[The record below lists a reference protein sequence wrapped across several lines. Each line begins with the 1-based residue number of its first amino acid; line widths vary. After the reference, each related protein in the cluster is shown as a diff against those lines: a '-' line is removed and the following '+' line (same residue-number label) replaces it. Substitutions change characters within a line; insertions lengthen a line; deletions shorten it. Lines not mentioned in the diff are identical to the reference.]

1 MTVAAAVAGVG
12 AAATGSAAAAE
23 DLSRQHGAAT
33 PEGGAPRERAA
44 APGNDR
50 QDGGTPVVEVMGVR
64 HHGPGSARAVRAALD
79 RLQPDVVLVEGPA
92 DADPLAALAGDPEL
106 VPPVAM
112 LAYANDDPATA
123 VFWPYAVFS
132 PEWQALRWAAE
143 HGVRVRFCDL
153 PSGAVLGR
161 APRGDG
167 TATPPDAPALPGPA
181 ADAEAAAAPEAAAD
195 PGAAAEPHA
204 AGRPDVPE
212 NVGATER
219 PGGPDDSGATE
230 HPGGPDDSGA
240 AERPGGPDDSGAAER
255 PGGADLGGAPGPTD
269 APGDEAAAL
278 RRDPLAALAA
288 AAGYDDPE
296 RWWDDVVEHRIES
309 PTPFPVLTEAM
320 AELRRTA
327 EPLPPERQ
335 AHEDRREAYM
345 RQTLR
350 AELRAGARRVA
361 VVCGA
366 WHAPALDGRL
376 PPAAADA
383 RALRGLPR
391 RATSVTW
398 VPWTSSRLASAS
410 GYGAGITSPGWY
422 HHLFTAP
429 DHVVARWLTRV
440 AGVLRAED
448 LPVSSAHVIEAVR
461 LAEALAT
468 LRGRPLAGLDE
479 VTEATRA
486 VLCEGDDA
494 VLSLVTARLVVGEA
508 LGTVPESVPTVPLAS
523 DLRAHARRLR
533 LKVEPLARTLEL
545 DVRKDTDR
553 ERSRLLHRLRV
564 LGVEWGVP
572 AAATRRSTGTFRE
585 PWTLVWR
592 PELAVAVV
600 EAALWGTTVEAAATA
615 RLGAAA
621 GEASLVG
628 LTRLVEDA
636 LLADLPAAMTPL
648 LAALDARAAHDADV
662 VHLMTALP
670 PLVRA
675 YRYPGVRG
683 ADVEQIGRVADALL
697 VRVCAAL
704 PSAVTALDDDAA
716 RELRTALDAVNDAV
730 LLREEVV
737 GGALWWSALASL
749 ADRDDVSGV
758 LAGRA
763 TRLLRDG
770 GRLDDAPVRL
780 ARALSVGAPAPAKA
794 AWVEGFLEGGGLLL
808 ARDDELL
815 GVLDT
820 WLTGLP
826 ERDFTDVLPLLRRTF
841 GALSPAERRAVGQA
855 AARSPRTTTDTA
867 ARTGLDE
874 ARALPALHT
883 VATILGGHP

>member
-1 MTVAAAVAGVG
+1 MTVAPVAGAGPTTG
-12 AAATGSAAAAE
+12 A
-23 DLSRQHGAAT
+23 GA
-33 PEGGAPRERAA
+33 GA
-44 APGNDR
+44 
-50 QDGGTPVVEVMGVR
+50 PVVEVMGVR

-132 PEWQALRWAAE
+132 PEWQALHWAAE

-161 APRGDG
+161 ATRGDG
-167 TATPPDAPALPGPA
+167 TTTPPDPPELPGAAEDPGTSGTPDAPEDPGAADAPDAPAL
-181 ADAEAAAAPEAAAD
+181 AD
-195 PGAAAEPHA
+195 
-204 AGRPDVPE
+204 
-212 NVGATER
+212 
-219 PGGPDDSGATE
+219 
-230 HPGGPDDSGA
+230 
-240 AERPGGPDDSGAAER
+240 
-255 PGGADLGGAPGPTD
+255 APGPTD
-269 APGDEAAAL
+269 EPGEDAAAL

-296 RWWDDVVEHRIES
+296 RWWDDVVEHRLES
-309 PTPFPVLTEAM
+309 PTPFPVLAEAM

-366 WHAPALDGRL
+366 WHAPALDGTL
-376 PPAAADA
+376 PPAAADT
-383 RALRGLPR
+383 RVLRGLPR
-391 RATSVTW
+391 RPTSVTW

-422 HHLFTAP
+422 HHLFAAP

-461 LAEALAT
+461 LAETLAT

-494 VLSLVTARLVVGEA
+494 VLALVTARLVVGEA

-523 DLRAHARRLR
+523 DLRATARRLR

-545 DVRKDTDR
+545 DVREDTDR

-564 LGVEWGVP
+564 LGVDWGVP

-600 EAALWGTTVEAAATA
+600 EAALWGTTVEAAAGA

-621 GEASLVG
+621 GQASLAG

-648 LAALDARAAHDADV
+648 LAALDARAAHDVDV

-683 ADVEQIGRVADALL
+683 VDVVQIGRVADALL

-716 RELRTALDAVNDAV
+716 RELRTALDAVHDAV
-730 LLREEVV
+730 LLREEAV
-737 GGALWWSALASL
+737 GGELWWSALASL

-780 ARALSVGAPAPAKA
+780 ERALSVGAPAPAKA
-794 AWVEGFLEGGGLLL
+794 AWVEGFLDGGGLLL

-815 GVLDT
+815 GVLDA

-841 GALSPAERRAVGQA
+841 GALSAPERRAVGQA
-855 AARSPRTTTDTA
+855 AARGPRTTPDA
-867 ARTGLDE
+867 AATTGLDE
-874 ARALPALHT
+874 TRALPALRT
-883 VATILGGHP
+883 VTTILGGHP

>member
-1 MTVAAAVAGVG
+1 MTVAPAARAGTTMG
-12 AAATGSAAAAE
+12 AAAAAAA
-23 DLSRQHGAAT
+23 DAGAAADADAAT
-33 PEGGAPRERAA
+33 DAGTATDADAATDAGASAGGGA
-44 APGNDR
+44 
-50 QDGGTPVVEVMGVR
+50 PVVEVMGVR

-92 DADPLAALAGDPEL
+92 DADPLAALAGDPGL

-112 LAYANDDPATA
+112 LAYANDDPARA

-132 PEWQALRWAAE
+132 PEWQTLRWAAE
-143 HGVRVRFCDL
+143 HGVRVRFYDL
-153 PSGAVLGR
+153 PTGAVL
-161 APRGDG
+161 AHEPDAG
-167 TATPPDAPALPGPA
+167 TAPQPDALRLPDGGGLPDAREDPDPGGTPA
-181 ADAEAAAAPEAAAD
+181 APDLAD
-195 PGAAAEPHA
+195 
-204 AGRPDVPE
+204 RP
-212 NVGATER
+212 A
-219 PGGPDDSGATE
+219 
-230 HPGGPDDSGA
+230 
-240 AERPGGPDDSGAAER
+240 
-255 PGGADLGGAPGPTD
+255 PTD
-269 APGDEAAAL
+269 APGEDAAAL

-296 RWWDDVVEHRIES
+296 RWWDDVVEHRLES

-383 RALRGLPR
+383 RVLRGLPR

-468 LRGRPLAGLDE
+468 MRGRPLAGLDE

-494 VLSLVTARLVVGEA
+494 VLSLVTARLVVGES

-523 DLRAHARRLR
+523 DLRASARRLR
-533 LKVEPLARTLEL
+533 LKLEPLARTLEL

-553 ERSRLLHRLRV
+553 DRSRLLHRLRV
-564 LGVEWGVP
+564 LGVDWGVP
-572 AAATRRSTGTFRE
+572 AVATRRSTGTFRE

-600 EAALWGTTVEAAATA
+600 EAALWGTTVEAAAAA
-615 RLGAAA
+615 RLGDAA
-621 GEASLVG
+621 GQASLVG

-648 LAALDARAAHDADV
+648 LAALDARATHDVDV

-683 ADVEQIGRVADALL
+683 TDVAQIGRVADALL
-697 VRVCAAL
+697 VRVCATL
-704 PSAVTALDDDAA
+704 PSAATALDDDAA
-716 RELRTALDAVNDAV
+716 RELRTALDAVHDAV
-730 LLREEVV
+730 LLREEPV
-737 GGALWWSALASL
+737 GGTLWWSALASL

-780 ARALSVGAPAPAKA
+780 ERALSVGAPAPAKA
-794 AWVEGFLEGGGLLL
+794 AWVEGFLDGGGLLL

-820 WLTGLP
+820 WLAGLP

-841 GALSPAERRAVGQA
+841 GALSTPERRAVGQA
-855 AARSPRTTTDTA
+855 AARGPRRSPDATSTTD
-867 ARTGLDE
+867 LDE
-874 ARALPALHT
+874 TRALPVLHT

>member
-1 MTVAAAVAGVG
+1 MTVATALHE
-12 AAATGSAAAAE
+12 AAATPPPDPATDE
-23 DLSRQHGAAT
+23 GA
-33 PEGGAPRERAA
+33 
-44 APGNDR
+44 
-50 QDGGTPVVEVMGVR
+50 PVVEVMGVR
-64 HHGPGSARAVRAALD
+64 HHGPGSARAVRAALE
-79 RLQPDVVLVEGPA
+79 RLRPDVVLVEGPA
-92 DADPLAALAGDPEL
+92 DADALAPLAGDPDL

-143 HGVRVRFCDL
+143 HSVRVRFCDL
-153 PSGAVLGR
+153 PSGAVL
-161 APRGDG
+161 ARGG
-167 TATPPDAPALPGPA
+167 
-181 ADAEAAAAPEAAAD
+181 AEAASGRPPEAVEPAVVAGQEPATTAAS
-195 PGAAAEPHA
+195 
-204 AGRPDVPE
+204 
-212 NVGATER
+212 
-219 PGGPDDSGATE
+219 PDDTGE
-230 HPGGPDDSGA
+230 
-240 AERPGGPDDSGAAER
+240 
-255 PGGADLGGAPGPTD
+255 PGGASTD
-269 APGDEAAAL
+269 DAREPEDASTDDAAAL
-278 RRDPLAALAA
+278 RRDPVAALAT

-296 RWWDDVVEHRIES
+296 RWWDDVVEHRLDS

-320 AELRRTA
+320 AELRRSA
-327 EPLPPERQ
+327 GPLPPERQ
-335 AHEDRREAYM
+335 LHEDRREAHM
-345 RQTLR
+345 RQALR

-383 RALRGLPR
+383 RVLRGLPR

-398 VPWTSSRLASAS
+398 VPWTSSRLATAS

-440 AGVLRAED
+440 AGVLRAQD

-494 VLSLVTARLVVGEA
+494 VLALVTAGLVVGES

-523 DLRAHARRLR
+523 DLRATARRLR
-533 LKVEPLARTLEL
+533 LKVEPLARNLEL

-564 LGVEWGVP
+564 LGVDWGVP

-585 PWTLVWR
+585 PWTLLWR
-592 PELAVAVV
+592 PELAVAVI
-600 EAALWGTTVEAAATA
+600 EAALWGTTVEAAAAA

-621 GEASLVG
+621 GQASLAG

-648 LAALDARAAHDADV
+648 LAALDARAAHDVDV

-675 YRYPGVRG
+675 HRYPGVRG
-683 ADVEQIGRVADALL
+683 TDVEQIGRVADALL

-704 PSAVTALDDDAA
+704 PSAVTALDDEAA
-716 RELRTALDAVNDAV
+716 RELRTALDAVHDAV
-730 LLREEVV
+730 LLREEPA
-737 GGALWWSALASL
+737 GAGLWWAALASL
-749 ADRDDVSGV
+749 AGRGDVSGL

-794 AWVEGFLEGGGLLL
+794 AWVEGFLDGGGLLL

-815 GVLDT
+815 TVLDT
-820 WLTGLP
+820 WLAGLP
-826 ERDFTDVLPLLRRTF
+826 EQDFTDVLPLLRRTF
-841 GALSPAERRAVGQA
+841 GALSAPERRAVGQA
-855 AARSPRTTTDTA
+855 AAHGTRRPAGPAETG
-867 ARTGLDE
+867 GLDE
-874 ARALPALHT
+874 ARALPALRT
-883 VATILGGHP
+883 VATILGGHR

>member
-1 MTVAAAVAGVG
+1 MVATAAHE
-12 AAATGSAAAAE
+12 AAATPSDPANDE
-23 DLSRQHGAAT
+23 GA
-33 PEGGAPRERAA
+33 
-44 APGNDR
+44 
-50 QDGGTPVVEVMGVR
+50 PVVEVMGVR
-64 HHGPGSARAVRAALD
+64 HHGPGSARAVRAALE
-79 RLQPDVVLVEGPA
+79 RLRPDVVLVEGPA
-92 DADPLAALAGDPEL
+92 DADALAPLAGDPDL

-132 PEWQALRWAAE
+132 PEWQALRWAAQ

-153 PSGAVLGR
+153 PSGAVLARGGAEAVSGQR
-161 APRGDG
+161 PETLEPAGVAGQQPATTAAP
-167 TATPPDAPALPGPA
+167 PPA
-181 ADAEAAAAPEAAAD
+181 AGPGQPESLRPAQGHRPAEA
-195 PGAAAEPHA
+195 
-204 AGRPDVPE
+204 
-212 NVGATER
+212 
-219 PGGPDDSGATE
+219 PGGA
-230 HPGGPDDSGA
+230 HA
-240 AERPGGPDDSGAAER
+240 AEREDPSADDDTEPEDPS
-255 PGGADLGGAPGPTD
+255 ADG
-269 APGDEAAAL
+269 AAAL
-278 RRDPLAALAA
+278 RRDPVAALAA

-296 RWWDDVVEHRIES
+296 RWWDDVVEHRLDS

-320 AELRRTA
+320 AELRWSA
-327 EPLPPERQ
+327 EPLPPARQ
-335 AHEDRREAYM
+335 LHEDRREAHM
-345 RQTLR
+345 RQALR

-376 PPAAADA
+376 PPAAADV
-383 RALRGLPR
+383 RVLRGLPR

-398 VPWTSSRLASAS
+398 VPWTSSRLATAS
-410 GYGAGITSPGWY
+410 SYGAGITSPGWY

-440 AGVLRAED
+440 AGVLRAQD

-461 LAEALAT
+461 LADALAT

-494 VLSLVTARLVVGEA
+494 VLALVTARLVVGES

-523 DLRAHARRLR
+523 DLRATARRLR

-564 LGVEWGVP
+564 LDVDWGVP

-592 PELAVAVV
+592 PELAVAVI
-600 EAALWGTTVEAAATA
+600 EAALWGTTVEAAAAA

-621 GEASLVG
+621 GPASLAG

-648 LAALDARAAHDADV
+648 LAALDARAAHDVDV

-675 YRYPGVRG
+675 HRYPGVRG
-683 ADVEQIGRVADALL
+683 TDVEQVGRVADALL

-704 PSAVTALDDDAA
+704 PSAVTALDDEAA
-716 RELRTALDAVNDAV
+716 RELRTALDAVHDAV
-730 LLREEVV
+730 LLREEPA
-737 GGALWWSALASL
+737 GAGLWWAALASL
-749 ADRDDVSGV
+749 ADRGDVSGL

-794 AWVEGFLEGGGLLL
+794 AWVEGFLDGGGLLL

-815 GVLDT
+815 TVLDT
-820 WLTGLP
+820 WLAGLP

-841 GALSPAERRAVGQA
+841 GALSAPERRAVRQA
-855 AARSPRTTTDTA
+855 AAHGTRRPA
-867 ARTGLDE
+867 GPAEPTGLDE
-874 ARALPALHT
+874 ERALPALRT
-883 VATILGGHP
+883 VTTILGGHP

>member
-1 MTVAAAVAGVG
+1 MTVAPVAEAGAGTG
-12 AAATGSAAAAE
+12 AAA
-23 DLSRQHGAAT
+23 R
-33 PEGGAPRERAA
+33 GGLAGRDEASTRAGAA
-44 APGNDR
+44 APERGTTGADAAPGGD
-50 QDGGTPVVEVMGVR
+50 DGPDQGAPVVEVMGVR
-64 HHGPGSARAVRAALD
+64 HHGPGSARAVRAALE

-92 DADPLAALAGDPEL
+92 DADPLAVLAGDPEL

-161 APRGDG
+161 ATGAEGTPAQPDGQDLPVAPETPRAADD
-167 TATPPDAPALPGPA
+167 PDALA
-181 ADAEAAAAPEAAAD
+181 
-195 PGAAAEPHA
+195 
-204 AGRPDVPE
+204 
-212 NVGATER
+212 
-219 PGGPDDSGATE
+219 PGGPAESPGA
-230 HPGGPDDSGA
+230 PD
-240 AERPGGPDDSGAAER
+240 
-255 PGGADLGGAPGPTD
+255 GADPSGPADPPLD
-269 APGDEAAAL
+269 AASAL

-296 RWWDDVVEHRIES
+296 RWWDDVVEHRLES

-320 AELRRTA
+320 AELRRSA
-327 EPLPPERQ
+327 DPLPPERQ

-376 PPAAADA
+376 PPAAADV

-410 GYGAGITSPGWY
+410 GYGAGIASPGWY

-479 VTEATRA
+479 VIEATRA

-494 VLSLVTARLVVGEA
+494 VLALVTARLVVGEA

-523 DLRAHARRLR
+523 DLRASARRLR

-545 DVRKDTDR
+545 DVRKEIDR

-564 LGVEWGVP
+564 LGVGWGVP

-600 EAALWGTTVEAAATA
+600 EAALWGTTVEAAAGA

-648 LAALDARAAHDADV
+648 LAALDARAAHDVDV

-683 ADVEQIGRVADALL
+683 TDVEQIGRVADALL

-716 RELRTALDAVNDAV
+716 RELRTALDAVHDSV
-730 LLREEVV
+730 LLREEAV
-737 GGALWWSALASL
+737 GGELWWSALASL

-780 ARALSVGAPAPAKA
+780 ARALSAGAPAPAKA

-841 GALSPAERRAVGQA
+841 GALSAPERRAVGQA
-855 AARSPRTTTDTA
+855 AARAPRTAPDA
-867 ARTGLDE
+867 AAATGPDE
-874 ARALPALHT
+874 VRALPALHT